1 MNRVFLVA
9 IALCSCVLGYVQ
21 EPKPLRV
28 LFVGNSYT
36 YYNNLPEM
44 VAAIAASAGV
54 RMEVRMVARGG
65 ATLQQTWDI
74 SEVRQV
80 LHEGPREARWDYV
93 VLQEHSLLGTSY
105 VDGVQQMSDPEPF
118 WDTIRLYDAEIRKVH
133 AKTILYETWA
143 RKSDPGQQSGLN
155 HAYLAIAQEL
165 NVGLAPVGMAWAR
178 VREMEPNYPLH
189 IADGSHPTPAGT
201 YLAACVLTETILGK
215 KPPSIPN
222 KIVGHLIGANE
233 LPVTGKMVDLV
244 SLPLERA
251 EFLQRAAAEAVQ
263 SLIEGSV
270 VSRTPTNPIRPG
282 LPAGHKPMPNDLTG
296 VWRGKIL
303 FYPWPATMELRLNAP
318 GGDHC
323 SGQWNVTSQ
332 SGEHKMTG
340 PIDSCRVTETGVAF
354 LVRDYRGITVSESY
368 WAHFTGE
375 TLAGWVEFRGLN
387 RSAHM
392 SGSWELRKQR

>member
-1 MNRVFLVA
+1 MIHSKHAVTSLARILTVCLAAAAALV
-9 IALCSCVLGYVQ
+9 LPSCVTKPKVKPQPNQ
-21 EPKPLRV
+21 EA
-28 LFVGNSYT
+28 FHMYEWHG
-36 YYNNLPEM
+36 E
-44 VAAIAASAGV
+44 VAAGPASIVIYLDQQKAFFYRGKKQV
-54 RMEVRMVARGG
+54 GWTYVATGK
-65 ATLQQTWDI
+65 
-74 SEVRQV
+74 
-80 LHEGPREARWDYV
+80 P
-93 VLQEHSLLGTSY
+93 
-105 VDGVQQMSDPEPF
+105 
-118 WDTIRLYDAEIRKVH
+118 
-133 AKTILYETWA
+133 
-143 RKSDPGQQSGLN
+143 
-155 HAYLAIAQEL
+155 
-165 NVGLAPVGMAWAR
+165 
-178 VREMEPNYPLH
+178 
-189 IADGSHPTPAGT
+189 SHPTPAGT